1 MVNYRFVVGVQVI
14 GVKVVLRH
22 GNASLKEQRVDVVEK
37 TVSAGNMTVSVRL
50 KDKSVNIRLQGLVAE
65 SDSPGAA

>member
-1 MVNYRFVVGVQVI
+1 
-14 GVKVVLRH
+14 VLRH